1 MKRKLSFLLM
11 TVMLMVGAVVN
22 AQTPDQ
28 IVQRMSKELDRA
40 NTEGFQMD
48 FGMKM
53 PIVGWVMTHTWVSG
67 NKYKIETKIQ
77 DKHSIIWTD
86 ATTRWDYNVQ
96 DNIITI
102 SNKGQA
108 EGGSDTNLSL
118 MSGVT
123 DGYDVKLKKETA
135 DAWYL
140 ECKKQRSN
148 KDKDAPKKMDFI
160 VSKTTYLP
168 IKMSTKVSVFT
179 ISMENISLGV
189 KESEVTF
196 NPAKYP
202 NVKIVDNR

>member
-96 DNIITI
+96 DNIVTI

>member
-1 MKRKLSFLLM
+1 
-11 TVMLMVGAVVN
+11 
-22 AQTPDQ
+22 
-28 IVQRMSKELDRA
+28 
-40 NTEGFQMD
+40 
-48 FGMKM
+48 
-53 PIVGWVMTHTWVSG
+53 MTHTWVSG